1 MLTDMPFSVAR
12 DVISIRYRL
21 HPLDVG
27 FDLRSAGVAVE
38 IGEEPV
44 LRVSYPSAKG
54 ERYVV
59 EGPREEVLARL
70 RKFGFAFTSRPSAP
84 GEPEALTIAD
94 PNDNSGSRYQYLF
107 RSGLLLRRRLP
118 AAEAGDEWADDPGD
132 PWWEPVLE
140 LPPGGPIREYAE
152 RCIEAE
158 FHRGAPGVASGYSFQ
173 ARCAAAHV
181 VAYTP
186 NGREVRWARGGGVE
200 LQPPNDNYWLRAP
213 DLREARRLWYSYAKK

>member
-1 MLTDMPFSVAR
+1 MLTDLPFDDAPEVT
-12 DVISIRYRL
+12 SIRYRL

-38 IGEEPV
+38 IGEELT

-59 EGPREEVLARL
+59 EGPREEVLTRL
-70 RKFGFAFTSRPSAP
+70 RKLGFTFISPVRGPRV
-84 GEPEALTIAD
+84 LTLAD
-94 PNDNSGSRYQYLF
+94 PNDNSGARHQYLF

-118 AAEAGDEWADDPGD
+118 AAEVGDEWADDPGE

-152 RCIEAE
+152 RQIEAE
-158 FHRGAPGVASGYSFQ
+158 FYRGSPGVPSGYSFQ
-173 ARCAAAHV
+173 ARDATAHV

-186 NGREVRWARGGGVE
+186 NGREVRWAKDGGVE
-200 LQPPNDNYWLRAP
+200 LQPTNDNYWIRAP
-213 DLREARRLWYSYAKK
+213 DLREARRLWYSYVKQ

>member
-1 MLTDMPFSVAR
+1 MTDLPFDDAT
-12 DVISIRYRL
+12 DVGSIRHRL

-27 FDLRSAGVAVE
+27 FDLRSEGTAVAV
-38 IGEEPV
+38 GDEPV

-70 RKFGFAFTSRPSAP
+70 RKLGFTFVSAAR
-84 GEPEALTIAD
+84 GPEVLTIAD
-94 PNDNSGSRYQYLF
+94 PNDNSGARHQYLF

-118 AAEAGDEWADDPGD
+118 AAELGDEWADDPGE

-140 LPPGGPIREYAE
+140 LPPGGPIREHAE
-152 RCIEAE
+152 RQIEAE
-158 FHRGAPGVASGYSFQ
+158 FHRGVPGVVSGYAFQ
-173 ARCAAAHV
+173 ARCIAIHV

-186 NGREVRWARGGGVE
+186 NGREVRWARGGGVKF
-200 LQPPNDNYWLRAP
+200 QPSNDNYWLQAS
-213 DLREARRLWYSYAKK
+213 DLREARRLWHSKA